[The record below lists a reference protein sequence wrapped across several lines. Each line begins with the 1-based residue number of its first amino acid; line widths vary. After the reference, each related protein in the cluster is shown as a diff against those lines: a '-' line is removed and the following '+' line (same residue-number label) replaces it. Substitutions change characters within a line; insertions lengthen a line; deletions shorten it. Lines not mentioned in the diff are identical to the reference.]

1 MFFRSHVHRF
11 VPILLVALSV
21 SVSARAGQRAA
32 VVIKSVSMTTA
43 GTEAVVT
50 VEANGA
56 LPAPTAGTVDNPP
69 RIFLD
74 FPGVGSAVPAVT
86 RSTDARIR
94 RVRVGI
100 NSVSPLITRVVL
112 DLVAHEP
119 HRIVQAPGRVMVVL
133 GLSEGSAT
141 TAAAPPPATPPIPLP
156 PSPSTA
162 TKPPPVSTAAPK
174 PSPAPAPATPVDAPP
189 PGRSVAGPPPVPPL
203 PEPTRPTP
211 TDSAATTPDRSSRP
225 TRSSYRPSAPP
236 PSPRDQQRY
245 LEQIRGILDRAHLQ
259 RPLLRTIETMGD
271 LDADRLLMAM
281 REWRQVSEELA
292 EVVPPESLRIQ
303 HDLILQ
309 SARFALHATTL
320 RVESDP
326 DDAEGKKNAGS
337 AAAGAILMFDRAC
350 EQVGCPKDDR

>member
-1 MFFRSHVHRF
+1 MFSRSHVHRF
-11 VPILLVALSV
+11 VPILLVTLSV

-86 RSTDARIR
+86 RSTDSRIR

-112 DLVAHEP
+112 DLVANEP
-119 HRIVQAPGRVMVVL
+119 HRIVQAPGRVMVVI
-133 GLSEGSAT
+133 GLPEGSAT
-141 TAAAPPPATPPIPLP
+141 PATPLIPLP
-156 PSPSTA
+156 PSPSTT
-162 TKPPPVSTAAPK
+162 TKPPPPVSSAAPK
-174 PSPAPAPATPVDAPP
+174 PSPAPAPAKPVDA
-189 PGRSVAGPPPVPPL
+189 PPPVPPL

-211 TDSAATTPDRSSRP
+211 TDSAATPADRSSRP
-225 TRSSYRPSAPP
+225 TRSSYRPSSPP

-271 LDADRLLMAM
+271 LDSDRLLLAM
-281 REWRQVSEELA
+281 RELRQVSEELA
-292 EVVPPESLRIQ
+292 EVVPPETLRTQ

-309 SARFALHATTL
+309 SARFALLAATI
-320 RVESDP
+320 RVEAGDQG
-326 DDAEGKKNAGS
+326 DAEGKKNAAS